1 LTEVLYD
8 ASHDI
13 YRLTLV
19 FSSGHKAPVDG
30 SYVDW
35 PMSKINLDSQANIAC
50 VSIGANLTSISE
62 NFRLVSFKMVD
73 RSGDDLIHI
82 CGGDKIHK
90 RKDYKLTEKESI
102 VSASITTNG
111 EYRPIGIQLLVLDI
125 NSY

>member
-1 LTEVLYD
+1 
-8 ASHDI
+8 
-13 YRLTLV
+13 
-19 FSSGHKAPVDG
+19 
-30 SYVDW
+30 
-35 PMSKINLDSQANIAC
+35 MSKINLDSQADIAC